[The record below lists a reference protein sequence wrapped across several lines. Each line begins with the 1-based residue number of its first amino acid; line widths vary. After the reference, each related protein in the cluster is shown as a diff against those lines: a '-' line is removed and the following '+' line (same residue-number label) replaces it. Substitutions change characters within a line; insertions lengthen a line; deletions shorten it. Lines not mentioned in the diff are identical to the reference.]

1 MSGVERPVR
10 ERARP
15 VALVLILAGAAAS
28 ACKPPSSVLAPPN
41 DIAFRVEWSGPA
53 DLDLYVKEP
62 AGTEISRHLLH
73 SPTGGVHT
81 GDCNAT
87 PESMCANPAE
97 LVYWPK
103 KNAPRGVFQY
113 RVLLVNNHLAPLPI
127 AFKVTVLHGSKIVSI
142 EEGSVA
148 AIRQQWGPRTTTWK

>member
-1 MSGVERPVR
+1 MTRASGIRR
-10 ERARP
+10 
-15 VALVLILAGAAAS
+15 VAVIAALLS
-28 ACKPPSSVLAPPN
+28 ACKPPASPLAPPN

-73 SPTGGVHT
+73 SPSGGVHT

-87 PESMCANPAE
+87 PESMCTNPSE

-103 KNAPRGVFQY
+103 MNAPRGAFQY
-113 RVLLVNNHLAPLPI
+113 RVQLVNSHLAPLPV
-127 AFKVTVLHGSKIVSI
+127 AFKVTVLHGSKIVSV
-142 EEGSVA
+142 EEGSIA
-148 AIRQQWGPRTTTWK
+148 AIRRQWGPKTTNWK

>member
-1 MSGVERPVR
+1 M
-10 ERARP
+10 A
-15 VALVLILAGAAAS
+15 AITVLFC
-28 ACKPPSSVLAPPN
+28 ACKPPATPLAPPN

-62 AGTEISRHLLH
+62 GGTEISRHLLH

-87 PESMCANPAE
+87 PESMCANPSE

-103 KNAPRGVFQY
+103 KNAPRGAFQY
-113 RVLLVNNHLAPLPI
+113 RVLLVNNHLAPLP
-127 AFKVTVLHGSKIVSI
+127 ATFKITVLHGSKIVSV
-142 EEGSVA
+142 EDGSIG
-148 AIRQQWGPRTTTWK
+148 AIRGQWGPRTTTWK

>member
-1 MSGVERPVR
+1 MTL
-10 ERARP
+10 ARST
-15 VALVLILAGAAAS
+15 VVVTIAFVS
-28 ACKPPSSVLAPPN
+28 ACRPPSSSLGPPN
-41 DIAFRVEWSGPA
+41 DIAFRIEWSGPA

-87 PESMCANPAE
+87 PESMCANPSE

-103 KNAPRGVFQY
+103 KNAPRGTFQY
-113 RVLLVNNHLAPLPI
+113 RVLLVNNHLTPLPVT
-127 AFKVTVLHGSKIVSI
+127 FKVTVLHGSKIVSV
-142 EEGSVA
+142 EDGSIA
-148 AIRQQWGPRTTTWK
+148 AIRGQWGPKTAAWK

>member
-1 MSGVERPVR
+1 VR
-10 ERARP
+10 RDFAAI
-15 VALVLILAGAAAS
+15 VFGAALVS
-28 ACKPPSSVLAPPN
+28 ACKPPTSPLAPPN

-62 AGTEISRHLLH
+62 AGTEISRHLLL

-87 PESMCANPAE
+87 PESMCATPSE

-103 KNAPRGVFQY
+103 KNAPRGTFQY
-113 RVLLVNNHLAPLPI
+113 RVLLVNSHLAPLPV
-127 AFKVTVLHGSKIVSI
+127 AFKVTVLHGSKIVSV
-142 EEGSVA
+142 EEGSIS
-148 AIRQQWGPRTTTWK
+148 AIRGRWGPKPTTLK